1 MSKCFSLVI
10 VCILC
15 MQSLTAQVLGGK
27 SVFPFLDLPAAP
39 QLTALGGINVSQQTE
54 DLSLATVSPALLR
67 PSMHG
72 HLQANYT
79 SYVADVHYGHVMF
92 GYHAEKLQ
100 TTFAGSVQY
109 VNYGSMA
116 QTDAAGNVQGSFTPR
131 DIAWQLTASRRYL
144 ERWYYGISLKFIHSR
159 YQPYS
164 STGIAAD
171 VGIAYQDTAR
181 QLQIGLAAR
190 NMGAQL
196 RTYVTGNREPLPFD
210 LQLGIS
216 KRLQH
221 LPLQLSATLHHLYQF
236 DIRYADPSLEDG
248 NVISDGD
255 TVRTGSK
262 AFDKLFRHFVLA
274 AQWEIG
280 RYIELTLAYNH
291 LRRQELA
298 WSGQAGLSGFS
309 AGVGVITR
317 KLQLRYA
324 VAWYQRAAAFNQ
336 LGINLPLQQWG
347 MLVRD

>member
-1 MSKCFSLVI
+1 MLKRLSLFIVYVLCF
-10 VCILC
+10 
-15 MQSLTAQVLGGK
+15 QSLIAQVLGGK

-39 QLTALGGINVSQQTE
+39 QLTALGGISVSQQTE

-79 SYVADVHYGHVMF
+79 SYLADVRYGHVMF
-92 GYHAEKLQ
+92 GYHAESLQ

-116 QTDAAGNVQGSFTPR
+116 QTDAAGNVQGTFAPR

-144 ERWYYGISLKFIHSR
+144 ERWFYGVSVKFIHSR
-159 YQPYS
+159 YQQYS

-171 VGIAYQDTAR
+171 FGLAYQDTAR

-196 RTYVTGNREPLPFD
+196 RTYVTGNQEPLPFD
-210 LQLGIS
+210 LQIGIS

-221 LPLQLSATLHHLYQF
+221 LPLQLSATIHHLYQF
-236 DIRYADPSLEDG
+236 DIRYADPALEDG
-248 NVISDGD
+248 TVISDGD
-255 TVRTGSK
+255 TTRAGGKT
-262 AFDKLFRHFVLA
+262 FDKLFRHFVLA
-274 AQWEIG
+274 AQWQVG
-280 RYIELTLAYNH
+280 RYVELTVAYNH

-298 WSGQAGLSGFS
+298 WSGQQGLSGFS

-324 VAWYQRAAAFNQ
+324 RSWYQRAAAFNQ

-347 MLVRD
+347 MLVRS